1 MKLHLKVMLA
11 AILAVPTFMA
21 AQADTRPAP
30 LTVTLDGV
38 DLKDVGNDRAHFQV
52 RSHVTAARKLKVK
65 DISFSH
71 MRLGGVPFYLG
82 PIQEHLQLDKGASVN
97 LPPVPVTVYFR
108 DLDSLDPL
116 TQAIRDGQTTVTGE
130 VRANLDL
137 SFFERIAARELGPHA
152 TLPIEMTIPVNV
164 PGGSTGKAAAL
175 AGLKAAQVALTLGG
189 SALGRMRDKQKTW
202 DNELRTRFEP
212 ALLVTE
218 ARYSLRTKD
227 GQQVDFSVRGMG
239 FRISEDKFVVTGE
252 MVEPWQYD
260 PDAAA
265 VLKANDATLLRE
277 NYDLLVWPAGEML
290 DPNSAR
296 SIMHGQVVI
305 EHTAPKGENAYTSVD
320 GKRTK
325 IKVLRRDSDA
335 NYAVLRFTKPEDK
348 GTAVSSG
355 PAVSGTQNWDR
366 VTLFR
371 ADDAG
376 KLELVPV
383 PAHTANGRIVLDD
396 SIDDRAFGSLLISE
410 DGAVGVVQDEHSA
423 MLMRSEW

>member
-1 MKLHLKVMLA
+1 MKLHLKVLLA
-11 AILAVPTFMA
+11 AILAVPTLMA
-21 AQADTRPAP
+21 AQTPDTRPAP
-30 LTVTLDGV
+30 LTVSLDGV
-38 DLKDVGNDRAHFQV
+38 DLKDVGSDRAHFQV
-52 RSHVTAARKLKVK
+52 RSHITAARKLKVK

-71 MRLGGVPFYLG
+71 MRLGGVPIYLG
-82 PIQEHLQLDKGASVN
+82 PTE
-97 LPPVPVTVYFR
+97 
-108 DLDSLDPL
+108 PL
-116 TQAIRDGQTTVTGE
+116 AQAIRDGQTTVTGE
-130 VRANLDL
+130 VRAHLEL
-137 SFFERIAARELGPHA
+137 SLIDRIAMRDLGPRA
-152 TLPIEMTIPVNV
+152 TLPIDLTIPVTV
-164 PGGSTGKAAAL
+164 PGGSTGKTAAL
-175 AGLKAAQVALTLGG
+175 AGLRAAQIALSVGG
-189 SALGRMRDKQKTW
+189 SALGRLREKQKTW
-202 DNELRTRFEP
+202 DSELRTRFEP

-227 GQQVDFSVRGMG
+227 GQQVDFNVRGMG
-239 FRISEDKFVVTGE
+239 FRISDDKFVVTGE
-252 MVEPWQYD
+252 MIEPWQYD

-277 NYDLLVWPAGEML
+277 NYDLLVWPAGETL

-305 EHTAPKGENAYTSVD
+305 EHIAPKGENAYTSVD

-325 IKVLRRDSDA
+325 IKILKRDSDV

-366 VTLFR
+366 LTLFR

-410 DGAVGVVQDEHSA
+410 DGAVGMVQDEHSA
-423 MLMRSEW
+423 MMMRSEW

>member
-1 MKLHLKVMLA
+1 
-11 AILAVPTFMA
+11 
-21 AQADTRPAP
+21 
-30 LTVTLDGV
+30 
-38 DLKDVGNDRAHFQV
+38 
-52 RSHVTAARKLKVK
+52 
-65 DISFSH
+65 
-71 MRLGGVPFYLG
+71 
-82 PIQEHLQLDKGASVN
+82 
-97 LPPVPVTVYFR
+97 
-108 DLDSLDPL
+108 
-116 TQAIRDGQTTVTGE
+116 
-130 VRANLDL
+130 
-137 SFFERIAARELGPHA
+137 
-152 TLPIEMTIPVNV
+152 
-164 PGGSTGKAAAL
+164 
-175 AGLKAAQVALTLGG
+175 
-189 SALGRMRDKQKTW
+189 
-202 DNELRTRFEP
+202 
-212 ALLVTE
+212 LLVTE

-227 GQQVDFSVRGMG
+227 GQQVDFNVRGMG
-239 FRISEDKFVVTGE
+239 FRISDDKFVVTGE
-252 MVEPWQYD
+252 MIEPWQYD

-277 NYDLLVWPAGEML
+277 NYDLLVWPAGETL

-305 EHTAPKGENAYTSVD
+305 EHIAPKGENAYTSVD

-325 IKVLRRDSDA
+325 IKILKRDSDV

-366 VTLFR
+366 LTLFR

-410 DGAVGVVQDEHSA
+410 DGAVGMVQDEHSA
-423 MLMRSEW
+423 MMMRSEW